1 MLLVV
6 LIAVGVTAYF
16 DQQGTTGVF
25 YQFTAMSAQRD
36 QTIVANL
43 LTDAGEKGQI
53 NQVQIEKLGQ
63 NFGQPIFLVSQ
74 GGDVLVA
81 SDPAQVGVK
90 ITEPLPTIATKII
103 YDAKPTYLLMRSAVP
118 MPGVRQD
125 VMTWVSPGD
134 PAPQFGAV
142 SLGTFTVPVNG
153 AAVNSFPV
161 AGAAGNVT
169 FEEPNTLQRFVQSIN
184 RSFLISVAA
193 ALALTTVLTFG
204 LSRRILTPVQALT
217 EAARK
222 LEKGDLGQRV
232 RVRSK
237 DEIGELAHAFNSM
250 ADGLSRADQLRR
262 NMVSDV
268 AHELRTPLA
277 NVRGYLEAM
286 RDGVVQASP
295 ATIDSLY
302 EETLLL
308 SRMVDD
314 LQELALAEA
323 GQLRLAKEALE
334 PAELVAAAV
343 TATQAQASQKG
354 IELKAEISPNLPT
367 LAGDGQ
373 RLGQAMRNLI
383 TNSIAHT
390 PEGGTI
396 LVKAD
401 TTSEGVILS
410 VRDTGEGIAAEHLPF
425 IFERFY
431 RADPAR
437 QRSKGGS
444 GLGLAIVK
452 QWVTAHG
459 GTVRAE
465 STGVAGEGSTVTMW
479 LPTKAKAEGEI

>member
-1 MLLVV
+1 
-6 LIAVGVTAYF
+6 
-16 DQQGTTGVF
+16 
-25 YQFTAMSAQRD
+25 
-36 QTIVANL
+36 
-43 LTDAGEKGQI
+43 
-53 NQVQIEKLGQ
+53 
-63 NFGQPIFLVSQ
+63 
-74 GGDVLVA
+74 
-81 SDPAQVGVK
+81 
-90 ITEPLPTIATKII
+90 
-103 YDAKPTYLLMRSAVP
+103 
-118 MPGVRQD
+118 
-125 VMTWVSPGD
+125 
-134 PAPQFGAV
+134 
-142 SLGTFTVPVNG
+142 
-153 AAVNSFPV
+153 
-161 AGAAGNVT
+161 
-169 FEEPNTLQRFVQSIN
+169 
-184 RSFLISVAA
+184 
-193 ALALTTVLTFG
+193 
-204 LSRRILTPVQALT
+204 
-217 EAARK
+217 
-222 LEKGDLGQRV
+222 
-232 RVRSK
+232 
-237 DEIGELAHAFNSM
+237 
-250 ADGLSRADQLRR
+250 
-262 NMVSDV
+262 MVSDV
-268 AHELRTPLA
+268 AHELRTPLS

-373 RLGQAMRNLI
+373 RLGQALRNLI